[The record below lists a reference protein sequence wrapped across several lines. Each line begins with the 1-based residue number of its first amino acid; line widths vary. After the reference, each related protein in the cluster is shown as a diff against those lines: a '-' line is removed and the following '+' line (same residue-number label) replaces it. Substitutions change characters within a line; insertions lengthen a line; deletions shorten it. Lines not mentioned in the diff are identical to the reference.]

1 MFIIFSRWKDKY
13 KSCYICCRGKVKT
26 TIANTPGKPLFIKR
40 YFAFIPFL
48 HRHPADSLF
57 YPLIQ
62 TQLPKRIFL
71 ARRFFCRITRSHHLI
86 YSDGFVEGWICLFP
100 NLRVSPIFRFIS
112 TIDNGIKSWVM
123 FSAFQNVLCLLVN
136 FIADWICVCA
146 GCGNQEIQRLHSGI
160 TGAFGHNI
168 KELSVRLRVKFIEH
182 NTVNVKAMLGIGFC
196 RKHLIKAVGRDVHD
210 TLLWGQDFHSFGKG
224 RAHSY
229 HIGSHIKY
237 NGSLLAVSGT
247 AIDFGTFFAV
257 TAGKQQ
263 GNRSGKLWFAIFL
276 RNFNVSR
283 VKLTIAI
290 RFLNAKQ
297 ITDNLFLPVQKFKF
311 FSSPC
316 AFGMAQTLNKRNG
329 IVCLL
334 FVVLGILRHKTC
346 WFKSCHCSHPPNK
359 KDLPKSKSASFILT
373 PSWGRFLIEILFPL

>member
-1 MFIIFSRWKDKY
+1 MKFLSQLIDEVFDKTIVNHISLSCFQIALPFPYIIWNMVTSYSKGQSFLRQPEVGQNIIMFIIFSRWKDKY

-136 FIADWICVCA
+136 FIAD
-146 GCGNQEIQRLHSGI
+146 
-160 TGAFGHNI
+160 
-168 KELSVRLRVKFIEH
+168 
-182 NTVNVKAMLGIGFC
+182 
-196 RKHLIKAVGRDVHD
+196 
-210 TLLWGQDFHSFGKG
+210 
-224 RAHSY
+224 
-229 HIGSHIKY
+229 
-237 NGSLLAVSGT
+237 
-247 AIDFGTFFAV
+247 
-257 TAGKQQ
+257 
-263 GNRSGKLWFAIFL
+263 
-276 RNFNVSR
+276 
-283 VKLTIAI
+283 
-290 RFLNAKQ
+290 
-297 ITDNLFLPVQKFKF
+297 
-311 FSSPC
+311 
-316 AFGMAQTLNKRNG
+316 
-329 IVCLL
+329 
-334 FVVLGILRHKTC
+334 
-346 WFKSCHCSHPPNK
+346 
-359 KDLPKSKSASFILT
+359 
-373 PSWGRFLIEILFPL
+373 